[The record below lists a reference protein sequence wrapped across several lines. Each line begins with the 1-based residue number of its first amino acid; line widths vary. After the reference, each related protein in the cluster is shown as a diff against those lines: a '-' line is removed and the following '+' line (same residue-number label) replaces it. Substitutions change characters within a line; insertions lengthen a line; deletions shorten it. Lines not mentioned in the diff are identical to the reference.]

1 MMTAP
6 ERGAK
11 MFQRGAAP
19 RLPQFGPDIFTS
31 SHQQWDSKIAA
42 KSVLSK
48 ESIADN
54 RQPHPVY
61 GSKRGRSRGQLR
73 KTPVT
78 VTGLKLT

>member
-11 MFQRGAAP
+11 MFQRGATP

-61 GSKRGRSRGQLR
+61 GE
-73 KTPVT
+73 
-78 VTGLKLT
+78 